1 MAKAMEHDPMITLAQ
16 AAAITGM
23 ARSSVL
29 RAIKRGAIT
38 GSRNPDGTWLVD
50 QAELARAFP
59 VNAQG
64 AQQLAHP
71 DPVAAVKLEAAQQR
85 IADLERALADMRG
98 ERDDW
103 KSQAQRLALP
113 NAHPAPQ
120 DGRSDASPMTAW
132 GRFLRWRTG

>member
-1 MAKAMEHDPMITLAQ
+1 MITLAQ
-16 AAAITGM
+16 ASAITGM

-29 RAIKRGAIT
+29 RAIKRGAIS

-50 QAELARAFP
+50 PAELARNFP

-71 DPVAAVKLEAAQQR
+71 DPVVAVKLEAAQQR

-103 KSQAQRLALP
+103 KIQAQELARPKALP
-113 NAHPAPQ
+113 ARQVGQPDAQPA
-120 DGRSDASPMTAW
+120 TAW
-132 GRFLRWRTG
+132 RRFLRWRRTG